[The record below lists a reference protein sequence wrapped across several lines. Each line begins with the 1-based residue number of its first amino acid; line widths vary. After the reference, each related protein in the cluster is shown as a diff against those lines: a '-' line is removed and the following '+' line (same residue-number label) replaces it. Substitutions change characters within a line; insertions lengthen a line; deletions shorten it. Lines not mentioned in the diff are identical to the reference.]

1 MRQKYFQV
9 FISYKF
15 IDICNILFLSSS
27 GNLRPLLGVFSSLK
41 QSVLPRLAWPLLCRH
56 QEPRVD
62 LSSFS
67 ISPSC
72 ASQDG
77 FKRLVGN
84 VVHLLL
90 GHHHPP
96 RALLQ
101 VEVAD
106 PLLDQAGQ
114 LLSDFARH
122 VIRLLASCP
131 RNCQRATDGV
141 RGDPAYVECYALQIR
156 ATPASPS
163 LVAPPPSTTP
173 NPTPR
178 QLPFLVLNPRRN
190 RTHPPTVAELVCLR
204 RNTCFTTTT
213 PNIYHT
219 CVIYT
224 YYTNTNHL
232 LFKII
237 FITPQCAVFLFHHL
251 VVASLFFGWER

>member
-1 MRQKYFQV
+1 MHKGQVIHNPNRCCKNTFYFLKNHRYVSFFIWKPPPSSRCV
-9 FISYKF
+9 FVSEVIRSPKA
-15 IDICNILFLSSS
+15 
-27 GNLRPLLGVFSSLK
+27 G
-41 QSVLPRLAWPLLCRH
+41 WPLLCRH

-163 LVAPPPSTTP
+163 LVALPPSTTP

-219 CVIYT
+219 CHL
-224 YYTNTNHL
+224 HL
-232 LFKII
+232 LY
-237 FITPQCAVFLFHHL
+237 QH
-251 VVASLFFGWER
+251 

>member
-15 IDICNILFLSSS
+15 IDMCNILFLSSS
-27 GNLRPLLGVFSSLK
+27 GNLCPLLGVFSSLK

-163 LVAPPPSTTP
+163 LVAPPPSP
-173 NPTPR
+173 LLPT
-178 QLPFLVLNPRRN
+178 QL
-190 RTHPPTVAELVCLR
+190 H
-204 RNTCFTTTT
+204 
-213 PNIYHT
+213 
-219 CVIYT
+219 
-224 YYTNTNHL
+224 
-232 LFKII
+232 
-237 FITPQCAVFLFHHL
+237 
-251 VVASLFFGWER
+251 ASSPSLC